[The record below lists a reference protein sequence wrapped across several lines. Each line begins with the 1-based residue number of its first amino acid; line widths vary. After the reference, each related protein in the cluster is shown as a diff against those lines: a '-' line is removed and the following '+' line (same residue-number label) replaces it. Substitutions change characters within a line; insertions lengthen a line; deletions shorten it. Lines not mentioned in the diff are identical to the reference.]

1 MGKFKSILT
10 GGYWERINV
19 KPETDLPENTRF
31 LRINFDKGGKAWDKH
46 LAEIKLY

>member
-19 KPETDLPENTRF
+19 KPETDF
-31 LRINFDKGGKAWDKH
+31 GKYKI
-46 LAEIKLY
+46 LKN